1 MFDYYMVCILAG
13 GFLCVVFFALW
24 LFSRNRLLRNEQ
36 YCCQLEE
43 RIKQFEDNES
53 GLKYQQ
59 RILNSIIK
67 CANQSLSNDTVF
79 SLSLIELV
87 KEFRLIFDSEY
98 CSIGKVVDG
107 VVEDCALSYD
117 IFEDEKRAD
126 MQVQYAKMVK
136 KVDINNDN
144 YKVCNAL
151 KSNNEISYYDNSSIN
166 PQDNHYYPIYLHHIL
181 KTGIIKN
188 TTIVL
193 VRNSE
198 KVLGYLQFINSNV
211 LIKETDI
218 SPFKDSLA
226 RLIELIIYN
235 HQRQADFVQSKN
247 LNNDTIF
254 FRSLL
259 DKKENADDLLDTIMA
274 YLSKEFKAAIISFRI
289 PLLNGFERQPLFF
302 LRRCYVNPQVKLSKS
317 LTSYYYKERLLKK
330 QDEMGGCDYLKCING
345 DKVFSEEAK
354 DTSYY
359 SRFELKLK
367 KETIIVPIVRD
378 SNESKCLNPDRN
390 ESGLCELES
399 NTQCINRFEKL
410 YGVFKLRFFEEMPID
425 ADESVVAAY
434 ESNNIKEKA
443 KRLQFLSK
451 QIAVLLNSLVE
462 KTENESLLVFQNQL
476 KLSSFIKI
484 KAFDQTCVEIIKDTI
499 RAKDCVIYRYDEL
512 NKRLRKS
519 ASTSDGLYKK
529 FISLSDSSNILCKVL
544 NGKCIRYLVDYNN
557 AELGVD
563 IQESVMF
570 VPLIKKD
577 NTCAGIIMLIGKE
590 ADSHPISSVYWEYD
604 KVYVG
609 FIVDIMNR
617 ISESDA
623 ERLVF
628 LQQLSH
634 ELLIPI
640 TNIVNDNDEII
651 TTAERNIDVYKKSV
665 LIDDLKSNLDRCI
678 LFKYIVSDVEN
689 IFSTSNQTIQYNIK
703 KCERPQELLLDVVRM
718 MERDAHA
725 SKGIGIVTNISEMP
739 PLYLD
744 KERIMQVF
752 INLLKNSIRY
762 SYDNS
767 NINIFYKFND
777 NMHEIKF
784 VNEGIGINENESE
797 SIFEL
802 FHRGQNARK
811 IEPRGSGMGLYIVKS
826 IMRDHGGDCVIRKFN
841 NPTEISLLF
850 PNKPQKP

>member
-1 MFDYYMVCILAG
+1 MFDYFYLVCILAG
-13 GFLCVVFFALW
+13 SVLCIVFFALW

-43 RIKQFEDNES
+43 RVKLFENNES
-53 GLKYQQ
+53 GLKCQQ
-59 RILNSIIK
+59 KILNSIIK
-67 CANQSLSNDTVF
+67 CANQSLSNDSVF
-79 SLSLIELV
+79 SLSLIELA
-87 KEFRLIFDSEY
+87 KELRLFFDSEY

-117 IFEDEKRAD
+117 IFDDEKRAD
-126 MQVQYAKMVK
+126 MQVQYAKMVR

-151 KSNNEISYYDNSSIN
+151 KSKNEVSYYDNNSIN
-166 PQDNHYYPIYLHHIL
+166 PQDNHYYPIYIRHIL

-188 TTIVL
+188 TTVVL
-193 VRNSE
+193 IRNSE

-218 SPFKDSLA
+218 SPFRDSLA

-247 LNNDTIF
+247 LNNDTMF

-274 YLSKEFKAAIISFRI
+274 YLSKEFKTAIISFRI

-330 QDEMGGCDYLKCING
+330 QDEMGGCEYLKCING

-367 KETIIVPIVRD
+367 KETIIVPIIRD
-378 SNESKCLNPDRN
+378 STENKCLNPERN
-390 ESGLCELES
+390 ESGFCDLKS
-399 NTQCINRFEKL
+399 NARCTNRFEKL
-410 YGVFKLRFFEEMPID
+410 FGVFKLRFFEDIPID
-425 ADESVVAAY
+425 ADEAVAAAY
-434 ESNNIKEKA
+434 ESNIIQERIN
-443 KRLQFLSK
+443 RLQFLSK

-462 KTENESLLVFQNQL
+462 KTENESLLVFQNWL
-476 KLSSFIKI
+476 KISSFIKI
-484 KAFDQTCVEIIKDTI
+484 KTFDQTCVEIIKDTI
-499 RAKDCVIYRYDEL
+499 HAKDCVIYRYDEP
-512 NKRLRKS
+512 NKRLRMA
-519 ASTSDGLYKK
+519 ASTSDGIYKK
-529 FISLSDSSNILCKVL
+529 YLPLSDDSHVLFKVL
-544 NGKCIRYLVDYNN
+544 SEKCIRYLVDYKN
-557 AELGVD
+557 EDLGVD
-563 IQESVMF
+563 TKECVLF

-577 NTCAGIIMLIGKE
+577 TTCAGVIMLIGKE

-604 KVYVG
+604 KAYIG

-634 ELLIPI
+634 ELLAPI

-665 LIDDLKSNLDRCI
+665 LIDNLKSNLDRCI
-678 LFKYIVSDVEN
+678 LFKYIISDVEN
-689 IFSTSNQTIQYNIK
+689 IFSTSNQTIQYDIR
-703 KCERPQELLLDVVRM
+703 KCEQPQDLLLDVVRM

-762 SYDNS
+762 SYNNS
-767 NINIFYKFND
+767 TINIFYKFND

-811 IEPRGSGMGLYIVKS
+811 IEPRGSGMGLYIVKG
-826 IMRDHGGDCVIRKFN
+826 IMRAHGGDCLIRKFN

-850 PNKPQKP
+850 PNKQQ